1 MVLFAT
7 IVLLIATIQCINA
20 DESTSCLEP
29 FVEELKGLVNCKNFT
44 EAKRIKG
51 FCRRF
56 KVNYNGSEILPSCL
70 NKSIGIYEYA
80 GEMKDCTECT
90 AVYMLKSEKKV
101 SLLRLYTKNDED
113 GPITGWWGGVVQ
125 KDRTD
130 LKWDNLWRTG
140 PRWIKVKAALTKCEP
155 NNIEECNSYGWL
167 IEQYED
173 PYFISDGNTVYV
185 ICEREK
191 VFGNW
196 TNVGA
201 CIPSPLSDMCG
212 QRNGTQQQNR
222 TCKDEGNFESC
233 SKSDTERNE
242 TCNATIT
249 CPSSTKIS
257 TATINVSG
265 EMYSSTIVTDQH
277 RPHTDQDDK
286 TTVKMKTNQ
295 SNAFTSSRL
304 SANGASSAIDEDETK
319 SFGNNIEISIVFIFP
334 SLSISVYLNLFNN
347 FGIK

>member
-7 IVLLIATIQCINA
+7 IVLLIATIQCTNA

-29 FVEELKGLVNCKNFT
+29 FVEELKDLVNCKNYT
-44 EAKRIKG
+44 EAMRIKG

-56 KVNYNGSEILPSCL
+56 KVHYNGSESLPSEL
-70 NKSIGIYEYA
+70 NKCIGIHEYV

-90 AVYMLKSEKKV
+90 AVYMLKREKQV
-101 SLLRLYTKNDED
+101 SLVRLYTKNDED
-113 GPITGWWGGVVQ
+113 GPRTGWWGAVVP
-125 KDRTD
+125 KGRTGM
-130 LKWDNLWRTG
+130 KWDDLWRSQN
-140 PRWIKVKAALTKCEP
+140 RWIFFVDGPKCEL
-155 NNIEECNSYGWL
+155 NNIEECNSYVWL
-167 IEQYED
+167 IQQPED
-173 PYFISDGNTVYV
+173 PFFRSEENTVYV

-347 FGIK
+347 FRIK